1 MVLNDG
7 QYAGEQIVPADWT
20 HESRQIY
27 SQNAWKI
34 GVGRNWDDSSYG
46 YQWWSIRGGDYR
58 HTLAW
63 GHGGLQIALIDDLD
77 MVIVVTAGPL
87 HLQ

>member
-34 GVGRNWDDSSYG
+34 GVGRNWDDNGYG

-58 HTLAW
+58 HSLAW